1 MNEAMESI
9 YDEYRPPYIGLY
21 LGVISGCLR
30 TSSKKE
36 PKGICLCKQATNVE
50 DSSRT
55 IVNYDGRKS
64 LSALSAEA
72 RKFMQGCYPGQY
84 LQPKRFSI
92 LVSANS
98 YLIITA

>member
-9 YDEYRPPYIGLY
+9 YDGYRPPYIGLY

-55 IVNYDGRKS
+55 IVTLHAKLLYVKPPYIEPYAE
-64 LSALSAEA
+64 LSYAE
-72 RKFMQGCYPGQY
+72 P
-84 LQPKRFSI
+84 P
-92 LVSANS
+92 
-98 YLIITA
+98 